1 MIGYNIEAPLRFFL
15 NRKKFDYDIYIFSL
29 FSSIFA
35 SRPNKLNIWFCH
47 TPNRILYD
55 LREIKLERA
64 NVIKKLIYK
73 FYIKILYSKDQNI
86 IKNNIQKIISNSK
99 NVQIRVRKYYNQK
112 AEVIYPPID
121 TKKFKFK
128 KFGDFYLAVSRLMLE
143 KRKLSLIVD

>member
-64 NVIKKLIYK
+64 
-73 FYIKILYSKDQNI
+73 
-86 IKNNIQKIISNSK
+86 
-99 NVQIRVRKYYNQK
+99 
-112 AEVIYPPID
+112 
-121 TKKFKFK
+121 
-128 KFGDFYLAVSRLMLE
+128 KFG
-143 KRKLSLIVD
+143 